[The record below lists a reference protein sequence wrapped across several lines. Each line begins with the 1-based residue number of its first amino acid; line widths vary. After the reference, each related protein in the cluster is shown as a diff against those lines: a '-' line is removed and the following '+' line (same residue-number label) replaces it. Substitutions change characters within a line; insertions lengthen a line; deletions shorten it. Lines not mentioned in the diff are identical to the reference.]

1 MKLKIYYLTL
11 LCLALFGFKANA
23 QVVTISPA
31 KFTAEDEITITIDV
45 NGFAKL
51 SGVEPLYIWAWS
63 NAGDA
68 PNGAWDNSAETAK
81 MTKVS
86 TNVWKFTMIA
96 STYYGKTPAELKT
109 LGFLIKAKSGAGDIK
124 TGDFGPYNFDPLT
137 FSESQFR
144 SFPAK
149 AMQDDVVTIYHTN
162 SLAPTED
169 VQRMNTVTTVTLTAF
184 DAAGVQIG
192 VPATRNVDSYAGG
205 LATCGIVP
213 SKVFTVPANKK
224 IIKITAVFNG
234 KGLNAAGSLI
244 DVSSNTGEIFLFE
257 LQ

>member
-31 KFTAEDEITITIDV
+31 KFTAEDEITITVDLTGTAMANTDPV
-45 NGFAKL
+45 
-51 SGVEPLYIWAWS
+51 YIWSWS
-63 NAGDA
+63 NVGDSH
-68 PNGAWDNSAETAK
+68 NGGQWGNSLEIHK
-81 MTKVS
+81 LTKVS
-86 TNVWKFTMIA
+86 TSVWKIVMVPATFFNA
-96 STYYGKTPAELKT
+96 TPSELKVIN
-109 LGFLIKAKSGAGDIK
+109 FLFKSK
-124 TGDFGPYNFDPLT
+124 TGSSQTGNYEGYKCDPLT

-169 VQRMNTVTTVTLTAF
+169 VQRMTTVTTVTLTAF

-234 KGLNAAGSLI
+234 KGLNASGSLI